1 MGARHVADRKLVRVL
16 NHILT
21 AAGHDSGVSDAE
33 LLERFTGQG
42 DAAAFE
48 LLVWRYQRM
57 VLGICRRVLQD
68 VHDAEDAFQAT
79 FLILARKAGSVGRRE
94 AIGGWLYQVAT
105 RAALAARA
113 ARSQRTARERSLG
126 GDEAAASA
134 EAEALAERQEL
145 WAVVDEEV
153 SRLPERFRAAVVLCY
168 FDGKTVDEAARQLGC
183 PRGTVA
189 SRLARARERLRAR
202 LTRRGL
208 ALTAG
213 TLAAGLSQAGFAG
226 AAADG
231 LVRRTG
237 QSVAALSAG
246 RMGPALSSKTITLS
260 EEVLRAMFIRKVTT
274 GAAILVVGLMVLGG
288 GLVLQQH
295 LSAGA
300 EPAPLAMASAPPKT
314 SEDRA
319 APVTVSRPVRREI
332 APFEDFTGRLM
343 AVGQDGLRIPAR
355 PGKPLTVRFDMD
367 ERSYLRYQRLLSAG
381 QVKGSGDPLAMGL
394 SDENSFPRAGTL
406 DHFENEFNPVK
417 GTIGVY
423 GVLPNADGLLLPG
436 MFVRVRMTFG
446 PPRPVLEVPEEA
458 VGREQGQSYLW
469 IASNQNIVERRAV
482 RTGAMDGGMRVI
494 EEGLCPEDRV
504 VIAGAKGL
512 KPGDH
517 VEPQPAGQRPAG
529 TK

>member
-1 MGARHVADRKLVRVL
+1 MADRKLVRVL

-21 AAGHDSGVSDAE
+21 AAGDDSGVSDAE

-42 DAAAFE
+42 DPAALE
-48 LLVWRYQRM
+48 LLVWRYQRL

-68 VHDAEDAFQAT
+68 AHDAEDAFQAT

-105 RAALAARA
+105 RAALAART

-126 GDEAAASA
+126 GDEAAASG

-145 WAVVDEEV
+145 WTVVDEEV
-153 SRLPERFRAAVVLCY
+153 SQLPERFRAAIVLCY

-189 SRLARARERLRAR
+189 SRLARARERLRVR

-213 TLAAGLSQAGFAG
+213 TMAAGLSQAGFAR
-226 AAADG
+226 ATAADE

-237 QSVAALSAG
+237 QSVAALFAG
-246 RMGPALSSKTITLS
+246 RISAGPALSSKTITLS
-260 EEVLRAMFIRKVTT
+260 EEVLRTMFIRKVTT

-288 GLVLQQH
+288 GLILQQH
-295 LSAGA
+295 FSAGA
-300 EPAPLAMASAPPKT
+300 EPMPLAATSAPPKT
-314 SEDRA
+314 PEDRA

-332 APFEDFTGRLM
+332 APFEDFTGQLV

-381 QVKGSGDPLAMGL
+381 QVKGRGDPLAMGL
-394 SDENSFPRAGTL
+394 SDENSFPRAGTF

-446 PPRPVLEVPEEA
+446 PPRPVLEVPEKA

-469 IASNQNIVERRAV
+469 VASNQNIVERGAV
-482 RTGAMDGGMRVI
+482 RTGAMDGGMRII
-494 EEGLCPEDRV
+494 EEGLRPEDRV

-529 TK
+529 MK